1 MSNKKNGLIYLLS
14 NIANAGLSFILL
26 PILTRALTKDDYGKV
41 ALFMMVI
48 SLMPVFV
55 ELCTA
60 GSITRKYYDDSKEGF
75 SSFVGTV
82 FKTIFTGACVTTII
96 VIVFKDFIEL
106 VIPLSYEW
114 ILFAI
119 VVSLCNSV
127 ISVRLGQWQV
137 RQQAIKYG
145 VFNFIKVFLTFSLS
159 LIFVVYLESG
169 AEGQVL
175 SLFTGSLV
183 MAIAASYLLYKN
195 KIFSFEKNKPNHL
208 REILNYGFGL
218 IPHVLGG
225 FLLLSADRYILDKN
239 LGLSAVAIYM
249 VAYQLSS
256 VLGIVFDAANK
267 AFVPWLFALL
277 KRNNYNEKAKLV
289 KYTYLS
295 MLLLLV
301 ITIMAFLIGPYM
313 VVLIASEKYKQAG
326 EIIGYL
332 CLGQAFNGMYLMVTN
347 YIFFSKKTKFL
358 SVATILSGLINVAL
372 MLVLIEYNGLVGVAQ
387 AYAIGQ
393 FLRFSSTWLL
403 SARVYSMPW
412 LTFFKQSDSK

>member
-1 MSNKKNGLIYLLS
+1 
-14 NIANAGLSFILL
+14 
-26 PILTRALTKDDYGKV
+26 
-41 ALFMMVI
+41 
-48 SLMPVFV
+48 
-55 ELCTA
+55 
-60 GSITRKYYDDSKEGF
+60 
-75 SSFVGTV
+75 
-82 FKTIFTGACVTTII
+82 
-96 VIVFKDFIEL
+96 
-106 VIPLSYEW
+106 
-114 ILFAI
+114 
-119 VVSLCNSV
+119 
-127 ISVRLGQWQV
+127 
-137 RQQAIKYG
+137 
-145 VFNFIKVFLTFSLS
+145 
-159 LIFVVYLESG
+159 
-169 AEGQVL
+169 
-175 SLFTGSLV
+175 
-183 MAIAASYLLYKN
+183 
-195 KIFSFEKNKPNHL
+195 
-208 REILNYGFGL
+208 
-218 IPHVLGG
+218 
-225 FLLLSADRYILDKN
+225 
-239 LGLSAVAIYM
+239 M

-289 KYTYLS
+289 KYTYIS

-358 SVATILSGLINVAL
+358 SLATIFSGLINVAL

-393 FLRFSSTWLL
+393 FLRLLSTWLL

-412 LTFFKQSDSK
+412 LTFLSKVTLNNISIIFERYVLFLFLYFKTSFRFFFSKRKSRNTILFSVGKMKKLIIENTYRSLLIYMLYDYSWKGRDYILVKGRISDEFISAL

>member
-1 MSNKKNGLIYLLS
+1 MASKKNGLIYLLS

-26 PILTRALTKDDYGKV
+26 PILTRALSKDDYGKI

-60 GSITRKYYDDSKEGF
+60 GSITRKFYDDCKSDF

-82 FKTIFTGACVTTII
+82 FKVICIGGLISA
-96 VIVFKDFIEL
+96 VIVFLFKDHIE
-106 VIPLSYEW
+106 VIIPLSYQW

-119 VVSLCNSV
+119 IISFCNSI
-127 ISVRLGQWQV
+127 ISIRLGQWQV

-145 VFNFIKVFLTFSLS
+145 VFNFIKVFLTFTLS
-159 LIFVVYLESG
+159 LTFVVYLGAG

-175 SLFTGSLV
+175 SILSGSIV
-183 MAIAASYLLYKN
+183 MASVAAYLLHKN
-195 KIFSFEKNKPNHL
+195 KIFTLEKNKPNHL

-277 KRNNYNEKAKLV
+277 KRDNEKEKANLV

-295 MLLLLV
+295 MLLLIGLSAL
-301 ITIMAFLIGPYM
+301 AFIIGPYF
-313 VVLIASEKYKQAG
+313 VVFIASEKYKQAG

-347 YIFFSKKTKFL
+347 YIFYSKKTAFL
-358 SVATILSGLINVAL
+358 SFSTILSGVVNVVL
-372 MLVLIEYNGLVGVAQ
+372 MLILVQINGLVGVAQ

-393 FLRFSSTWLL
+393 LIRFISTWAL
-403 SARVYSMPW
+403 SAKVYSMPW
-412 LTFFKQSDSK
+412 LTFVKYT